1 MSWLQIIAAPVQR
14 TEPMI
19 RNIISS
25 LVRRLTNLRQ
35 EGMEFMSYREIEWA
49 QNRAI
54 LILEQKQ

>member
-54 LILEQKQ
+54 LILGQKQ

>member
-35 EGMEFMSYREIEWA
+35 EGMEFMSYREIKWA
-49 QNRAI
+49 QSRAN
-54 LILEQKQ
+54 LILGQKQ

>member
-49 QNRAI
+49 KNRTI
-54 LILEQKQ
+54 LILGQKQ

>member
-49 QNRAI
+49 QNRTI
-54 LILEQKQ
+54 LILGQKQ

>member
-25 LVRRLTNLRQ
+25 LVRRLANLRQ
-35 EGMEFMSYREIEWA
+35 EGMEFISNREIEWA
-49 QNRAI
+49 QSRTI
-54 LILEQKQ
+54 LILGQKQ

>member
-25 LVRRLTNLRQ
+25 LVRRLANSRHK
-35 EGMEFMSYREIEWA
+35 GMEFMSYREIEWA

-54 LILEQKQ
+54 LILGQKQ

>member
-25 LVRRLTNLRQ
+25 LVRRLANLRQ

-54 LILEQKQ
+54 LILGQKQ